1 MNHVNLIGKIVS
13 DPRLFESEEGQK
25 SARFTMTTAEVVLN
39 KLGEAVSKNDWHSI
53 YAWGKWAKIIEE
65 LGQKGLKVA
74 IEGKLKTRFYFEN
87 GKRKSVA
94 EVEINDL
101 IIL

>member
-13 DPRLFESEEGQK
+13 TPKITENNNETK
-25 SARFTMTTAEVVLN
+25 AHFTLKTAELVLN
-39 KLGEAVSKNDWHSI
+39 KVGEAVTKQDWHRV
-53 YAWGKWAKIIEE
+53 YAWGKWAKVLIE
-65 LGQKGLKVA
+65 LGHKDQQVA
-74 IEGKLKTRFYFEN
+74 IEGKLKTRYFVQN
-87 GKRKSVA
+87 GRRTSIS